1 MVFRIPSLGEL
12 VDQVRAA
19 FRSELPG
26 SDAWL
31 EPNNVTVT
39 AKVLGGELSQIHGRL
54 DYISRQKFALTADS
68 ENLDRHAQ
76 EIGLARL
83 PASLASGIVVFATTA
98 ATVVVEGAVVQR
110 ADGITY
116 RITRGGTT
124 SGVSTLPL
132 PAVAVSAGRA
142 GNAVANASLTITSGV
157 TGTATAA
164 IGAAG
169 FTGGADIEDDEALR
183 ARILFRKRNPPHGG
197 SAADYVLWTGAVP
210 GVSRVFVERLWNG
223 PGTIRIFPLAD
234 DTNSTGIPSA
244 ALVASVATALEAL
257 RPAGAAVTVQAPTA
271 YPIAVEVSGLLP
283 STVAV
288 REAVL
293 AELRDAVRRESRV
306 AGSDKVVS
314 SLPFLATPTVFSRS
328 WLWQAVANAAG
339 ETRHV
344 LATPSADLTIP
355 AGSIATLG
363 TVSFT

>member
-1 MVFRIPSLGEL
+1 MFRIPTLGEL
-12 VDQVRAA
+12 VDQVRSA

-31 EPNNVTVT
+31 EPNNITVT
-39 AKVLGGELSQIHGRL
+39 SKVLAGEMSQIHGRL

-83 PASLASGIVVFATTA
+83 PAATADGVVVFATTA
-98 ATVVVEGAVVQR
+98 ATSVAVGAIVQR
-110 ADGITY
+110 ADGVTY
-116 RITRGGTT
+116 RITRAGTIGGT
-124 SGVSTLPL
+124 GTLPL
-132 PAVAVSAGRA
+132 PAEAVTAGRS
-142 GNAVANASLTITSGV
+142 GNAVANLPLTLVSGV

-164 IGAAG
+164 VGAAG
-169 FTGGADIEDDEALR
+169 FTGGADVEDDEALR
-183 ARILFRKRNPPHGG
+183 ARVLFRKRNPPHGG
-197 SAADYVLWTGAVP
+197 SAADYVLWASAVA

-223 PGTIRIFPLAD
+223 PGTVRVFPLAED
-234 DTNSTGIPSA
+234 VNSSGIPSA
-244 ALVASVATALEAL
+244 LLVAEVAAALEGL
-257 RPAGAAVTVQAPTA
+257 RPAGASVTVQAPTA
-271 YPIAVEVSGLLP
+271 YPIAVEISGLLP

-306 AGSDKVVS
+306 AGSDQPVS
-314 SLPFLATPTVFSRS
+314 SLPFLATPAVFSRS

-339 ETRHV
+339 ESRHV
-344 LATPSADLTIP
+344 LTAPAADITIP

>member
-1 MVFRIPSLGEL
+1 MFRIPTLGEL
-12 VDQVRAA
+12 VDQVRSA

-54 DYISRQKFALTADS
+54 DYIARQKFALTADS

-83 PASLASGIVVFATTA
+83 PASTADGVVVFATTA
-98 ATVVVEGAVVQR
+98 ATAVVDGAIVQR
-110 ADGITY
+110 ADGVTY
-116 RITRGGTT
+116 RITRAGTIGGT
-124 SGVSTLPL
+124 GTLAL
-132 PAVAVSAGRA
+132 PAEAVSAGRA
-142 GNAVANASLTITSGV
+142 GNAVANAALTLVSGV

-164 IGAAG
+164 VGAAG
-169 FTGGADIEDDEALR
+169 FTGGADVEDDEALR
-183 ARILFRKRNPPHGG
+183 ARVLFRKRNPPHGG
-197 SAADYVLWTGAVP
+197 SAADYVLWAGAVP

-223 PGTIRIFPLAD
+223 PGTVRIFPLAD
-234 DTNSTGIPSA
+234 DTNSSGIPSA
-244 ALVASVATALEAL
+244 QLVADVAAALEGL
-257 RPAGAAVTVQAPTA
+257 RPAGASVTVQAPTA
-271 YPIAVEVSGLLP
+271 YPIAVEISGLLP

-306 AGSDKVVS
+306 AGSDQPVS
-314 SLPFLATPTVFSRS
+314 ALPFLATPAVFSRS

-339 ETRHV
+339 ESRHV
-344 LATPSADLTIP
+344 LTAPGADITIP